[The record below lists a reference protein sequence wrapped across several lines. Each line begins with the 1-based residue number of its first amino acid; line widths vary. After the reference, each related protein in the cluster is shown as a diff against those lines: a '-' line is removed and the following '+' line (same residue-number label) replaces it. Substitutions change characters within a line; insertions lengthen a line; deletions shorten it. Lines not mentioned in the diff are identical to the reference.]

1 MNVALS
7 ELPRFTAMTPENAL
21 TSGILLAPDLTYM
34 DVAYRDA
41 VDFGYSKSPVV
52 EMLIPS
58 LVDDSLAAEGSHVA
72 SLFCQQFNPNL
83 GAGWLE
89 QKAAAADTII
99 DTVTRYAPNFRDS
112 IIGSQVLSP
121 YDLETEFG
129 LVGGDI
135 FHGRLSLDQLFSAR
149 PMLGSGQYATEI
161 KNLYMCGSGTHP
173 GGGVSGLP
181 GYNAARK
188 IIADH

>member
-1 MNVALS
+1 
-7 ELPRFTAMTPENAL
+7 MTG
-21 TSGILLAPDLTYM
+21 GIILAPDLNYM
-34 DVAYRDA
+34 DVDYRDA
-41 VDFGYSKSPVV
+41 VDFGYSRKPVV

-58 LVDDSLAAEGSHVA
+58 LIDDSLAPAGAHVA

-83 GAGWLE
+83 GSGWQD
-89 QKAAAADTII
+89 QKAAADAII
-99 DTVTRYAPNFRDS
+99 DTVTKYAPNFRNS
-112 IIGSQVLSP
+112 IIGSEVLSP

-161 KNLYMCGSGTHP
+161 SNLYMCGAGTHP

-181 GYNAARK
+181 GHNAARK
-188 IIADH
+188 IISDH